1 MKTRLIAITMLVLVL
16 ALPVAL
22 YAQETDPMSVITA
35 WQDAMNAGDADAA
48 LAWLADDAFITL
60 VPPPMEGHDGVFR
73 GKEEIRA
80 WWEGLYAANGTS
92 SLSNC
97 QVDGETVTCILNYTD
112 DGLQGIG
119 VDSIDNEFV
128 VIVRDGK
135 IQTYTATITPES
147 LAKFP
152 PPPETM
158 PVTGGDA
165 SPSYALV
172 MVLGGLAV
180 LGGLGLAL
188 LRRRSL
194 QQG

>member
-80 WWEGLYAANGTS
+80 WWEGLYAANGAST
-92 SLSNC
+92 LSNC
-97 QVDGETVTCILNYTD
+97 QVADETITCILTYTD
-112 DGLQGIG
+112 DSLQSIG

-158 PVTGGDA
+158 PVTGGTN
-165 SPSYALV
+165 PTGTLPLWLGV
-172 MVLGGLAV
+172 GGL
-180 LGGLGLAL
+180 LLLAL
-188 LRRRSL
+188 GVGLRWAFGRAR
-194 QQG
+194 